1 MKVISLAIAGVLVLA
16 LVVLGFSSTKT
27 VETGHV
33 GVVTLFGQVQGEQL
47 PPGIHI
53 ISPFKSVYEYDCRNK
68 EVTQENLD
76 VPSQDQLTTSFD
88 LTVKFRI
95 DQTFVG
101 KTFAETGN
109 LENVVSTHLI
119 PQIRSTFRE
128 RGNGVKNAEQF
139 YLEDIKKRMQLD
151 TLEVL
156 QAKLLNKGLIIE
168 DVLIRKVELPQSI
181 RIGVEQKIQQRQI
194 AEREAEELK
203 RYQKE
208 QEKKIALAT
217 SEAEAAKQELLK
229 RKLQAE
235 ASAHEVTLDAE
246 AKAKA
251 IELEGAALRGNPE
264 VKALRMIER
273 WDGKLPVTF
282 VGGDAQDLMLQLNP
296 NTKKQ

>member
-1 MKVISLAIAGVLVLA
+1 MKVISLAVAGVFLLVL
-16 LVVLGFSSTKT
+16 VILGFASTKT

-33 GVVTLFGQVQGEQL
+33 GVVTLFGQVQDEQL

-95 DQTFVG
+95 DKSYVG
-101 KTFAETGN
+101 KTFDETGD
-109 LENVVSTHLI
+109 LEDVVSTHLV

-128 RGNGVKNAEQF
+128 RGNSVTNAEQF
-139 YLEDIKKRMQLD
+139 YLEDIKKRMQND
-151 TLEVL
+151 TLDVL
-156 QAKLLNKGLIIE
+156 KEKLLNKGLIIE
-168 DVLIRKVELPQSI
+168 DVLIRKVELPKSI

-235 ASAHEVTLDAE
+235 ASAHEVTLDAQ
-246 AKAKA
+246 AKAQA
-251 IELEGAALRGNPE
+251 IEIEGAALRNNPE

-273 WDGKLPVTF
+273 WDGKLPVTL
-282 VGGDAQDLMLQLNP
+282 VGGDAQSLMLQLNP
-296 NTKKQ
+296 DAK